1 MRADGDYGRDPFGK
15 AVQEAEYGDR
25 ISSPEDR
32 ERLAPQI
39 RQLAE
44 QGYVIVPNALSPA
57 QLQAIRAGL
66 DDVNSGT
73 GFARSAFLGEK
84 TQRPYGLLGKTESVW
99 PLAAHP
105 DVVAIC
111 EAHMED
117 QIQLSSLTA
126 ATLHPGQ
133 PAQTL
138 HRDDG
143 FYNLPDPH
151 GPLSVSTIW
160 ALDDFTADN
169 GGTLVIPGSHD
180 PAVQL
185 EPAATAI
192 NVEMP
197 AGSVL
202 LWTGALWHGGG
213 ANVSADSIRRGVIIL
228 YCRAWLR
235 QQENQYLAVPRDI
248 VRQMPRVL
256 QRLAGWWV
264 VGAAMGF
271 VEGRSPLRLL
281 DH

>member
-15 AVQEAEYGDR
+15 SVQEAEYGDR
-25 ISSPEDR
+25 ISTPEDR

-39 RQLAE
+39 RHLNE
-44 QGYVIVPNALSPA
+44 HGYVIIENALSPVQFA
-57 QLQAIRAGL
+57 AIRDGL
-66 DDVNSGT
+66 DEVNSGT

-84 TQRPYGLLGKTESVW
+84 TQRPYGLLAKTKAVW

-105 DVVAIC
+105 DVVAVC
-111 EAHMED
+111 EGHMDD

-151 GPLSVSTIW
+151 PPLSVSSIW
-160 ALDDFTADN
+160 ALDDFTAEN
-169 GGTLVIPGSHD
+169 GGTLLVPGSHNPPTETEP
-180 PAVQL
+180 PARAV
-185 EPAATAI
+185 
-192 NVEMP
+192 NVEMK

-202 LWTGALWHGGG
+202 LWTGATWHGGG
-213 ANVSADSIRRGVIIL
+213 ANVSIDQVRRGVIIL

-235 QQENQYLAVPRDI
+235 QQENQYLAVPRET
-248 VRQMPRVL
+248 VREMPRVL

-264 VGAAMGF
+264 IGAAMGF